1 MPRLLPADWIRI
13 VAINRLLQ
21 LYEQEADFVQEW
33 GIVKKPFI
41 PLINQF
47 GRVSTII

>member
-21 LYEQEADFVQEW
+21 LYEEEASF
-33 GIVKKPFI
+33 
-41 PLINQF
+41 L
-47 GRVSTII
+47 